1 MKILPERKA
10 LETLN
15 EIRTNYAAVIRS
27 DYEHRAK
34 SCVTCDTP
42 GACCLD
48 EHFVNVHISRLEAVA
63 ICDVIEKLEPEKRV
77 QIAERVDAAIQKY
90 GLSGSDGNLNT
101 FACPL
106 YEKGS
111 GCLVHAEAK
120 PLPCIQ
126 HACYETAGDL
136 PPDEL
141 LDAAETAVDVLNRRV
156 YRSPQPFLP
165 LPVAIKRFTPTD

>member
-1 MKILPERKA
+1 MKILSEKKA
-10 LETLN
+10 LEVLAEVRTN
-15 EIRTNYAAVIRS
+15 FAAEIRSN
-27 DYEHRAK
+27 YEHAAK
-34 SCVTCDTP
+34 SCLTCTTP

-48 EHFVNVHISRLEAVA
+48 EHFVNVRISRLEAAA
-63 ICDVIEKLEPEKRV
+63 IGIVIGRLAPEKRA
-77 QIAERVDAAIQKY
+77 QIAGRVDATIHKY
-90 GLSGSDGNLNT
+90 GLTGQDERPNT

-111 GCLVHAEAK
+111 GCLVHADAK

-126 HACYETAGDL
+126 HACYERAGDL

-156 YRSPQPFLP
+156 YRSPQPLLP
-165 LPVAIKRFTPTD
+165 LPVAIKQFAPAD